1 MTNDSEQ
8 KRFETEIEEQRVS
21 IADLRERVKNFVKRR
36 EDTSLVAKSDAI
48 GELQRKIDTIK
59 EDRVKTG
66 AAAAST

>member
-8 KRFETEIEEQRVS
+8 KRLETEIEEQRVS